1 MAFSSSY
8 DFDFKRDKSRIFL
21 IIVLGFLMYCMTV
34 TAISGIFTYQQTNDW
49 KTALHGKL
57 TIEFPSNVDGVKE
70 ILTEK
75 QKGEVISVVQ
85 STPGISYIRQL
96 KDSDV
101 LRIVEPWLSSTA
113 IPDDFPF
120 PILFDV
126 GINKNVSV
134 DLLGLT
140 SRLAKISSGVRIHDH
155 SKWYTPIE
163 NISLSLFGFAMLL
176 LILML
181 LTVCSTT
188 IFITKKTL
196 QVHRDVVKNLQ
207 LIGAKDSYISA
218 QFKRYYFDLG
228 LKGALLSVLLSLLS
242 IAGITYIA
250 NAEPFSFMNMQY
262 SAVSVIVPMLVVL
275 LIMLTSRS
283 TVIYFLKRED
293 WVD

>member
-34 TAISGIFTYQQTNDW
+34 TAISGIFTYQQTSDW

-176 LILML
+176 LIRKLYL
-181 LTVCSTT
+181 
-188 IFITKKTL
+188 
-196 QVHRDVVKNLQ
+196 
-207 LIGAKDSYISA
+207 
-218 QFKRYYFDLG
+218 
-228 LKGALLSVLLSLLS
+228 
-242 IAGITYIA
+242 
-250 NAEPFSFMNMQY
+250 
-262 SAVSVIVPMLVVL
+262 
-275 LIMLTSRS
+275 
-283 TVIYFLKRED
+283 
-293 WVD
+293 